1 LDTPQTTHAFRTL
14 RSLLFFFLFF
24 DCCETIQNPC
34 SLFFF
39 IFLSVSFL
47 PFCPLSPPFVF
58 QVKKLETKEWQF
70 YLALA

>member
-14 RSLLFFFLFF
+14 RSLLFFSCFLTAVKQFKTPVHFFSLFSFPFLF
-24 DCCETIQNPC
+24 C
-34 SLFFF
+34 
-39 IFLSVSFL
+39 
-47 PFCPLSPPFVF
+47 PFVHCRHPFVF